1 MDINPNTVEQM
12 AREYGRALENS
23 NFPANNSSVYEQL
36 IILEEEQLELLNC
49 LNCRAPTRI
58 GRTVNYLRNI
68 IYRSLVIISRLNGDS
83 SYIPS
88 VRNTCC
94 PSQQNNI
101 FNRLI
106 TLQLDIFILL
116 DKLTAPYSDRA
127 ELAMLEN
134 RKMSF
139 LASLV

>member
-12 AREYGRALENS
+12 AREYGRALENA
-23 NFPANNSSVYEQL
+23 NIPANNSSIYEQL
-36 IILEEEQLELLNC
+36 IILEEEQLELVNC
-49 LNCRAPTRI
+49 LNLRAPSRT
-58 GRTVNYLRNI
+58 GRTVNYLRNVI
-68 IYRSLVIISRLNGDS
+68 FRSLVILSRLNGDG

-94 PSQQNNI
+94 PNQQTNI

-116 DKLTAPYSDRA
+116 DRLTTPFADRA
-127 ELAMLEN
+127 ELLNLEN
-134 RKMSF
+134 RKMALF
-139 LASLV
+139 ASII